1 MVQPAP
7 FVDFDFPGQRTL
19 SSAPWIGTDS
29 ESRLFPLALRT
40 TSQIKTLEEFVAS
53 IERLA
58 DEDAIVPLL
67 NLHGGAI
74 LFRGT
79 HATTPDDFS
88 RIAHAFKIGMAHEE
102 VCLAC
107 FVLLVQDKL
116 TQSNLPKL
124 ANPVIRTVLAK
135 NVATANEGPPTHP
148 VFPHSEF
155 GWSSHYPAF
164 LFFFCRHPAESGG
177 ETPINSG
184 AEIFARLQKEVPEFV
199 KDLAEKVRCPVAQH
213 PQVSSTIF
221 ANLDMGI
228 TYVYRYPVEK
238 VPGSNLG
245 NSILAAYPAANVLP
259 TDDEATKRAK
269 VETQIQRHS
278 DTWKW
283 NDDGTLSVTHR
294 LSSIRRHPYSKLPV
308 YFGNITSMYL
318 KAQSQNALEPPYK
331 GDDGAFH
338 HIPTYGDGTPIP
350 NRYLQ
355 KTADLIAEIRVLVP
369 WEQGDVLLLDN
380 HLPAKLTNDEKTD
393 ALAAITQVQHAR
405 EPWVGDRRVLASLW
419 DGPASLPY

>member
-1 MVQPAP
+1 MVQPAS

-79 HATTPDDFS
+79 HATTPSDFS
-88 RIAHAFKIGMAHEE
+88 RIAHAFKIGTPHEE
-102 VCLAC
+102 
-107 FVLLVQDKL
+107 
-116 TQSNLPKL
+116 L

-184 AEIFARLQKEVPEFV
+184 AEIFARLQQEVPEFV
-199 KDLAEKVRCPVAQH
+199 KDLAEK
-213 PQVSSTIF
+213 
-221 ANLDMGI
+221 GI
-228 TYVYRYPVEK
+228 TYVYQYPVEK

-259 TDDEATKRAK
+259 TDNEATKRAK

-308 YFGNITSMYL
+308 YFGNVTSMYL

-380 HLPAKLTNDEKTD
+380 HL
-393 ALAAITQVQHAR
+393 VQHAR